1 MVCVPILAASLTGFT
16 ADDCKTNAEEH
27 GVSIEKLGEKQ
38 PAEQHDTVH
47 SLPSKYTHDSEPETN
62 NYATNALLR
71 KTITPSYD
79 EDIISMIQQLNET
92 MYTGYLE
99 NITSIGPRVTGTPAC
114 DQAGRYIYNE
124 FKNMGLEVRYH
135 NWSWNEYY
143 GSNIEA
149 TLKGLNTTSDE
160 IYIICAHYDTVPQ
173 SPGADDNGAGTA
185 AVLSAAN
192 VMSQHSFNYTFR
204 FVTFSGEEQWMLG
217 SYFYVEEAYR
227 NNDNIIATLNLD
239 MIGYAE
245 NKEQAG
251 KIRVFDIPTSSWITN
266 FTHIIAERYYEYIG
280 LEVVPSGYQD
290 SDNTRFWEFNYD
302 AIYYEEYQFNP
313 YYHTSEDTIE
323 NINTN
328 YATRVSK
335 LAMAT
340 LAELA
345 QTVHNLPPDTPAITG
360 PTDGRAREKYE
371 YTFSTVDPDGHDVYY
386 YIDWDDDQLEEW
398 IGPYASGE
406 EVTVGHTF
414 PRQGIYTIS
423 VKAKDIYG
431 MESNWATLEVNMP
444 KNKTSI
450 NPLLR
455 ESSSGSL
462 SYGVRR
468 VLSLGNKIHSLIF
481 FISRSSIIARSIPKP
496 KPPWGGIP
504 YLKAFR

>member
-1 MVCVPILAASLTGFT
+1 MRTKIVCVIISALTLAALLTGLT
-16 ADDCKTNAEEH
+16 SDAYKTRAEEH
-27 GVSIEKLGEKQ
+27 DISIIKLGEKQ
-38 PAEQHDTVH
+38 DAEQHDTVPPL
-47 SLPSKYTHDSEPETN
+47 SSKYTHDNEPETN
-62 NYATNALLR
+62 NYATNASLG
-71 KTITPSYD
+71 KTVISSYD
-79 EDIISMIQQLNET
+79 EDVISMIKQLDET
-92 MYTGYLE
+92 MYMGYLE
-99 NITSIGPRVTGTPAC
+99 NITSIGPRVTGTSAC
-114 DQAGRYIYNE
+114 DQAGKYIYNE

-135 NWSWNEYY
+135 NWSWNEYN

-160 IYIICAHYDTVPQ
+160 IYIICAHYDTVPE

-227 NNDNIIATLNLD
+227 NNDNIVATLNLD

-251 KIRVFDIPTSSWITN
+251 KVRVFDIPTSSWITN
-266 FTHIIAERYYEYIG
+266 FTHIIAERYHEYIG

-323 NINTN
+323 NININ

-340 LAELA
+340 LAELG

-360 PTDGRAREKYE
+360 PTHGKAGERYK
-371 YTFSTVDPDGHDVYY
+371 YTFSTIDPDGHDVYY
-386 YIDWDDDQLEEW
+386 YINWDDGQLEEW

-406 EVTVGHTF
+406 EVTIGHSF
-414 PRQGIYTIS
+414 PRQGTYVIS
-423 VKAKDIYG
+423 VKAKDVYG
-431 MESNWATLEVNMP
+431 MESNQATLEVNMP
-444 KNKTSI
+444 KNKMSI
-450 NPLLR
+450 NPLCFLR
-455 ESSSGSL
+455 YIVERFVIKATEL
-462 SYGVRR
+462 DAFCHVEIKY
-468 VLSLGNKIHSLIF
+468 
-481 FISRSSIIARSIPKP
+481 IP
-496 KPPWGGIP
+496 
-504 YLKAFR
+504 LCF